1 MKNIFSGNILGLCE
15 SELLSSSKKE
25 ERMIKGNKPF
35 LGSLLCRL
43 FIFAV
48 FMIYCVLSL
57 GKASQDV
64 SAATVIKNVRIFD
77 GERIIQNS
85 TVVIEKGRII
95 TVGQKAKVPEG
106 AKIFDGEGQ
115 TLLPGLMDAH
125 VHVWDPQNLKQA
137 LVFGVTTVVDMFMN
151 VKTMKAIKE
160 MQSTGKAN
168 DRAYLISPG
177 TLVTVPGGH
186 GTQYGAP
193 IPTITRPEEA
203 EEFVDSRIAEG
214 SDFIK
219 IIYDDGSAYSMPRPT
234 LDKATLHAVIE
245 AAHKK
250 GMLAVVHAATL
261 QNCVDVFEAEGD
273 GLAHLFFND
282 AYHPQFGRLAAR
294 KKVFVIPTL
303 TVLESM
309 SGTSDDSSL
318 TEDPYLSSYLSP
330 MDIQMITMSF
340 PFQTSRAAYEAAEK
354 GLKQLKAEAVAI
366 LAGTDA
372 PNPGTTYG
380 ASLHMELELLVNTGL
395 SPLDALKAAT
405 SVPAEK
411 FNLRDRGRI
420 KPGYIADLVL
430 VNGDPSQD
438 IRATRNIVSVWRNGE
453 KVNREKYLDEIEKE
467 KAERE
472 RQKTAPPPEYSES
485 GWISDF
491 EGEKVAAN
499 FGAGWSVSTDTMM
512 GGKSI
517 SQYQLVKEGAQG
529 SQGALLITGNLVQ
542 GSQYQWAGALFSPGE
557 GMMMPA
563 NLSFKKSINL
573 WARGDGKA
581 YVVMVFAQSLGFTP
595 AFETFVA
602 GSDWKEYTFP
612 FEKFGVD
619 GSDIMGIFIGASTD
633 IGEFSLTI
641 DNVRLK

>member
-1 MKNIFSGNILGLCE
+1 
-15 SELLSSSKKE
+15 
-25 ERMIKGNKPF
+25 MIKGNKPF
-35 LGSLLCRL
+35 LDSLLCRL
-43 FIFAV
+43 FIFV
-48 FMIYCVLSL
+48 GFLIVCVLSS

-85 TVVIEKGRII
+85 AVVIEKGRII
-95 TVGQKAKVPEG
+95 AVGQKAKIPEG
-106 AKIFDGEGQ
+106 AKIFDGKGQ
-115 TLLPGLMDAH
+115 TLLPGLIDAH
-125 VHVWDPQNLKQA
+125 VHVWDPQNLKQS
-137 LVFGVTTVVDMFMN
+137 LVFGVTAVVDMFMN
-151 VKTMKAIKE
+151 VETMKAIKE
-160 MQSTGKAN
+160 MQSSGQAN

-193 IPTITRPEEA
+193 IPTITNPEKA
-203 EEFVDSRIAEG
+203 QEFVDARIAEG

-219 IIYDDGSAYSMPRPT
+219 IIYDDGSAYSMSRPT
-234 LDKATLHAVIE
+234 LDKVTLRAVIE
-245 AAHKK
+245 AAHKRGK
-250 GMLAVVHAATL
+250 LVVVHAATL
-261 QNCVDVFEAEGD
+261 QNCMDVFEAGGD

-282 AYHPQFGRLAAR
+282 AYSPEFGRLAAR

-303 TVLESM
+303 SVLESM
-309 SGTSDDSSL
+309 SGTSDISSL
-318 TEDPYLSSYLSP
+318 TEDPFLSAYLNP
-330 MDIQMITMSF
+330 MDIQMITQSF

-354 GLKQLKAEAVAI
+354 ALIQLKAEAVPI

-380 ASLHMELELLVNTGL
+380 ASLHCELDLLVKAGL

-411 FNLRDRGRI
+411 FNLSDRGRI

-438 IRATRNIVSVWRNGE
+438 IRATRNIASVWRNGE
-453 KVNREKYLDEIEKE
+453 KVNRETYLDEIEKAKE
-467 KAERE
+467 ARE
-472 RQKTAPPPEYSES
+472 RQKKAPPPEHSES

-491 EGEKVAAN
+491 EGDNIASN

-512 GGKSI
+512 GGKST

-563 NLSFKKSINL
+563 NLAFKKSISL
-573 WARGDGKA
+573 WAKGDGKT

-595 AFETFVA
+595 VFETFVA

-633 IGEFSLTI
+633 LGGFSLFI